1 MKIREGLNSAA
12 NIAEVPSSEHKKTS
26 DVNSSTFHSQLRK
39 IEGQSLEERI
49 KYLVDKI
56 TEQGQKLAK
65 KVDVRELKIYK
76 KLISEFLD
84 EALSNSRKFLKE
96 SFVDRRGRYRVYAVI
111 KKINSELDE
120 LTKDVLSTEKDNLR
134 ILQRIEDIRGLIL
147 DITM

>member
-12 NIAEVPSSEHKKTS
+12 SIAEVTSSEHKKTS
-26 DVNSSTFHSQLRK
+26 NVNSNTFQSQLRK
-39 IEGQSLEERI
+39 LEGQNLEERI
-49 KYLVDKI
+49 KCLVDKI

-65 KVDVRELKIYK
+65 KVDVKELKIYK

-84 EALSNSRKFLKE
+84 ETLNNSRKFLKE
-96 SFVDRRGRYRVYAVI
+96 SFVDRRGRYRVYAII